1 MEDIDQ
7 QIESLKEKLEF
18 LREQMP
24 ETPLDA
30 EKKAMEIGLIEEEL
44 AELYEKKGG
53 AAPNPSAEAPQ
64 QGLHELSQE
73 IESITDELM
82 AIEIKMLK
90 AEMRGDDDEK
100 IKLQLSA
107 NALKSRRQT
116 LIDEV
121 RNLNNAPKKEENQ
134 LQDRLEVL
142 EKEVADIKA
151 LLYRLLTK

>member
-1 MEDIDQ
+1 MDDIDQ

-30 EKKAMEIGLIEEEL
+30 ERKAMEIGLIEEQL
-44 AELYEKKGG
+44 AELYEQKG
-53 AAPNPSAEAPQ
+53 AVPKTSNDEPQ
-64 QGLHELSQE
+64 HDLHELSKE
-73 IESITDELM
+73 IEAITDELM
-82 AIEIKMLK
+82 GIEIKMLK
-90 AEMRGDDDEK
+90 AEMRGEDDEK
-100 IKLQLSA
+100 VKLQLSA

-121 RNLNNAPKKEENQ
+121 RNLNNAPKKDENP
-134 LQDRLEVL
+134 LQARIEAL

-151 LLYRLLTK
+151 LLYSLLTK

>member
-18 LREQMP
+18 LKEQMP

-44 AELYEKKGG
+44 AELYEKKG
-53 AAPNPSAEAPQ
+53 ATSNPVTEVPQ